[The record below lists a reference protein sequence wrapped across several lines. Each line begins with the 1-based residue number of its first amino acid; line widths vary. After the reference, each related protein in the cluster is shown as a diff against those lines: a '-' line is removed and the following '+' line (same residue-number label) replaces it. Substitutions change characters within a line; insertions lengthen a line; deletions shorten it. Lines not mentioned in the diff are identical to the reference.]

1 MKAEI
6 GKLDINKLINVPTS
20 LNNLKT
26 KVVDLDVGELKFVP
40 TDWKKLSHVV
50 KNEFMKN
57 TKFNTLKMK
66 VNKLD
71 KKILDA
77 VTLM

>member
-1 MKAEI
+1 MKAEV

-50 KNEFMKN
+50 KNEV
-57 TKFNTLKMK
+57 MK